1 MSPQPPAFH
10 VSVSAT
16 RSHVAGIILLM
27 GCLGVNDLC
36 AQSVASLAEAEV
48 ARRSRLVAEAS
59 LQLQEASV
67 LFDAGKTK
75 ESLQIYQATFEAL
88 PNVHMASGVRAQ
100 AKDGYAIVG
109 VQRARELAKEGR
121 FEEAKALLTAILDP
135 DVAPKHPDALRF
147 QRELADPDRW
157 PPALSAEH
165 IEKVGNVQD
174 LLLKGNSA
182 HEIGDFNL
190 SDEFYKDALR
200 VDPYNSAARRGM
212 ERNEMRR
219 SEYFDSA
226 RDQTRAKRLNEVN
239 QTWEDSVPPPSGFAD
254 RFGTVDYG
262 ATSKRRGRE
271 ELTRR
276 MRDLVL
282 NQVAFSGASLDET
295 IEYLRVRSRDLDPTG
310 KGIDFV
316 VDVSTEVRA
325 RPITLSLTDVP
336 FDEVL
341 RYITEMAGASYR
353 VEEQAVR
360 VISLSSDT
368 ATIISKTYRVPPS
381 FIETSAIGTNSA
393 TTNDPFGAGANA
405 TGTGLNIRRM
415 SAQEFL
421 ESRGVVFAPGTGASY
436 NASSN
441 LLIVR
446 NSAAQLNVVDML
458 VEQSATASPKQVQID
473 VRVMEASEAKLKELG
488 FDWIL
493 GPFNVNSAKGVGN
506 GGTIGNQ
513 NLAPNFLATQFPTP
527 FAPVLGNPITAGLRS
542 SNDITSSNRS
552 IDAVLAGGPV
562 PTTNRSPGVFSV
574 AGVFTQPQ
582 FQMVVRAL
590 DQQKG
595 VDLLSKPS
603 VIAKS
608 GQAVSV
614 RVVREMLYPTEFD
627 PPQIPQVTF
636 GGRLVLLLG
645 IPLAPPA
652 IQPWPGGLGP
662 FGVNLAGLFPLFFNP
677 NAPLPVPVGTYSVTG
692 GGFKAVVPPA
702 TPSAFESTQV
712 GTILEAEPVI
722 SADGKSVEL
731 NIAPTHRD
739 LDGFIDY
746 GNPYSVPNTVY
757 NDAVGTGPGFT
768 GLIANFA
775 GPNTVTTFSSQPNT
789 IVQPIFSVRKTSTA
803 VKVWDGATIV
813 LAGMVKDSTTDIEDG
828 VPILQDIPGVGRLF
842 QTKIS
847 EVRRSHLL
855 FFVTVNVLDPGGQ
868 KINQVSSVSP

>member
-1 MSPQPPAFH
+1 MSPQPPALH
-10 VSVSAT
+10 ASVSAT

-48 ARRSRLVAEAS
+48 ARRSRLVADAS

-109 VQRARELAKEGR
+109 VQHARELAKEGR
-121 FEEAKALLTAILDP
+121 FEEANALLTAILDP

-157 PPALSAEH
+157 PPTLSAEH

-239 QTWEDSVPPPSGFAD
+239 QTWEDSVPPPSDFAD

-271 ELTRR
+271 ELTKR

-295 IEYLRVRSRDLDPTG
+295 IEYLRVRSRDLDPSG

-316 VDVSTEVRA
+316 VDIPSEVKA

-360 VISLSSDT
+360 VLSLSSDT

-381 FIETSAIGTNSA
+381 FIETSAIGTNPTA
-393 TTNDPFGAGANA
+393 TNDPFGAGANT

-421 ESRGVVFAPGTGASY
+421 ETRGVVFPPGTGASF

-473 VRVMEASEAKLKELG
+473 VRVMEVSEAKLKELG

-513 NLAPNFLATQFPTP
+513 NLAPNFVATQFPATP

-542 SNDITSSNRS
+542 SNDITSGNQN
-552 IDAVLAGGPV
+552 IDAVLAGGPI

-590 DQQKG
+590 DQQKSI
-595 VDLLSKPS
+595 DLMASPS
-603 VIAKS
+603 VLAKS

-627 PPQIPQVTF
+627 PPQIPKLNFNQVIILALPLPPFYT
-636 GGRLVLLLG
+636 GLLTPLGVSAGTYPVVPGRLAL
-645 IPLAPPA
+645 
-652 IQPWPGGLGP
+652 
-662 FGVNLAGLFPLFFNP
+662 
-677 NAPLPVPVGTYSVTG
+677 
-692 GGFKAVVPPA
+692 VVPPS
-702 TPSAFESTQV
+702 TPTAFESQEI

-722 SADGKSVEL
+722 SDDGKSVEL

-739 LDGFIDY
+739 FDGFIDY
-746 GNPYSVPNTVY
+746 GSPYSVPIFFF
-757 NDAVGTGPGFT
+757 NDSIGTS
-768 GLIANFA
+768 AFA
-775 GPNTVTTFSSQPNT
+775 GPNSSVSFDTQPNT
-789 IVQPIFSVRKTSTA
+789 MVQPIFSVRKTSTA
-803 VKVWDGATIV
+803 VKVWDGSTVV
-813 LAGMVKDSTTDIEDG
+813 LAGLVKETTTDIEDG
-828 VPILQDIPGVGRLF
+828 VPILQDIPGAGRLF

-855 FFVTVNVLDPGGQ
+855 FFVTVNVLDPGG
-868 KINQVSSVSP
+868 KKLNQVSSVGP